1 MYQASTCIYEFM
13 HVNVNSQFI
22 NCVMSV
28 NRLHLHVKSFTFT
41 FHVMYILRFILTFAK
56 NVRVYIFEILLHN
69 IVLKNFCM
77 KV

>member
-1 MYQASTCIYEFM
+1 
-13 HVNVNSQFI
+13 
-22 NCVMSV
+22 MSV